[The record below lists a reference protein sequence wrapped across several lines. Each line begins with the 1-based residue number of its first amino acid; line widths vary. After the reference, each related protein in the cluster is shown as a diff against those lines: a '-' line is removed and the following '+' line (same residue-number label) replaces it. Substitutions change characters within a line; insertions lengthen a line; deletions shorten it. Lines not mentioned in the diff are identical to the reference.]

1 MILWYKDFLQF
12 SRAEN
17 VSILS
22 EAHGNFN
29 KLENSRSRYLEAE
42 IDPLFF
48 FPSNIDSPSD
58 PQPYPERNDCVLE
71 KSSIAIINS

>member
-17 VSILS
+17 VNILS

-29 KLENSRSRYLEAE
+29 KLENLRSRDLEAE

-48 FPSNIDSPSD
+48 FPSNIVSPSD
-58 PQPYPERNDCVLE
+58 LQPYPESNDYVLD
-71 KSSIAIINS
+71 KSSIAIIKS